1 MTKDIPEIDDLL
13 KGINDPEMTLTDGH
27 TETTIENQSAVT
39 LSQEES
45 TEERFTPVS
54 DNSDYWQNFLSYL
67 ESDTREDKGERM
79 ICKLDRDLADSLDE
93 CNIHN
98 RSRSDMVNAIVRT
111 FFDIY
116 LLQLVPFRREKKS
129 LFTNFNQKDYEK
141 EKN

>member
-27 TETTIENQSAVT
+27 TETAIEQQPAVT
-39 LSQEES
+39 LSQKESSEEL
-45 TEERFTPVS
+45 S
-54 DNSDYWQNFLSYL
+54 DNSGYWQNFLSYL
-67 ESDTREDKGERM
+67 DSDTREDKGERM

-111 FFDIY
+111 FFKTY
-116 LLQLVPFRREKKS
+116 LPQLAQYRRDNKS
-129 LFTNFNQKDYEK
+129 LFTNYK
-141 EKN
+141 EAKA

>member
-27 TETTIENQSAVT
+27 TETAIEQQPAVT
-39 LSQEES
+39 LSQKES
-45 TEERFTPVS
+45 SEERLIPVS
-54 DNSDYWQNFLSYL
+54 DNSGYWQNFLSYL
-67 ESDTREDKGERM
+67 DSDTREDKGERM

-111 FFDIY
+111 FFKTY
-116 LLQLVPFRREKKS
+116 LPQLAQYRRNNKS
-129 LFTNFNQKDYEK
+129 LFTNYK
-141 EKN
+141 ETKA

>member
-54 DNSDYWQNFLSYL
+54 DNSDYWQNFLSL
-67 ESDTREDKGERM
+67 TRVQSKS
-79 ICKLDRDLADSLDE
+79 SL
-93 CNIHN
+93 
-98 RSRSDMVNAIVRT
+98 R
-111 FFDIY
+111 
-116 LLQLVPFRREKKS
+116 Q
-129 LFTNFNQKDYEK
+129 
-141 EKN
+141 

>member
-27 TETTIENQSAVT
+27 TEMTIENQSAVT

-67 ESDTREDKGERM
+67 ESDSQEDKGERM

-111 FFDIY
+111 FFKTY
-116 LLQLVPFRREKKS
+116 LPELAQYRRDNKS
-129 LFTNFNQKDYEK
+129 LFTNYK
-141 EKN
+141 EVKA

>member
-13 KGINDPEMTLTDGH
+13 KGINDPEMTLTDGR

-67 ESDTREDKGERM
+67 ESDTRKDKGERM

-111 FFDIY
+111 FFKTY
-116 LLQLVPFRREKKS
+116 LPQLAQYRRNNKS
-129 LFTNFNQKDYEK
+129 LFTNYK
-141 EKN
+141 ETKA

>member
-13 KGINDPEMTLTDGH
+13 KGINDPEMTLTDER

-67 ESDTREDKGERM
+67 ESDTRKDKGERM

-111 FFDIY
+111 FFKTY
-116 LLQLVPFRREKKS
+116 LPQLAQYRRNNKS
-129 LFTNFNQKDYEK
+129 LFTNYK
-141 EKN
+141 ETKA

>member
-13 KGINDPEMTLTDGH
+13 KGINDPEMTLTDGN

-111 FFDIY
+111 FFKTY
-116 LLQLVPFRREKKS
+116 LPQLAQYRRNNKS
-129 LFTNFNQKDYEK
+129 LFTNYK
-141 EKN
+141 ETKA

>member
-13 KGINDPEMTLTDGH
+13 KSINDPEMTLTDGH
-27 TETTIENQSAVT
+27 TEMTIENQSAVT

-67 ESDTREDKGERM
+67 ESDSQEDKGERM

-111 FFDIY
+111 FFKTY
-116 LLQLVPFRREKKS
+116 LPQLAQYRRDNKS
-129 LFTNFNQKDYEK
+129 LFTNYK
-141 EKN
+141 EVKA

>member
-13 KGINDPEMTLTDGH
+13 KGINDPEMTLTDEH

-111 FFDIY
+111 FFKTY
-116 LLQLVPFRREKKS
+116 LPQLAQYRRNNKS
-129 LFTNFNQKDYEK
+129 LFTNYK
-141 EKN
+141 ETKA

>member
-39 LSQEES
+39 LFQEES

-111 FFDIY
+111 FFKTY
-116 LLQLVPFRREKKS
+116 LPQLAQYRRNNKS
-129 LFTNFNQKDYEK
+129 LFTNYK
-141 EKN
+141 ETKA

>member
-111 FFDIY
+111 FFKIY
-116 LLQLVPFRREKKS
+116 LPQLAQYRRNNKS
-129 LFTNFNQKDYEK
+129 LFTNYK
-141 EKN
+141 ETKA

>member
-13 KGINDPEMTLTDGH
+13 KGINDPEMTLTDGR

-67 ESDTREDKGERM
+67 ESDTRKDKGERM

-111 FFDIY
+111 FFKTY
-116 LLQLVPFRREKKS
+116 LPQLAQYRRNNKS
-129 LFTNFNQKDYEK
+129 LFANYK
-141 EKN
+141 ETKA

>member
-27 TETTIENQSAVT
+27 TETNIENQSAVT

-111 FFDIY
+111 FFKTY
-116 LLQLVPFRREKKS
+116 LPQLAQYRRNNKS
-129 LFTNFNQKDYEK
+129 LFTNYK
-141 EKN
+141 ETKA

>member
-27 TETTIENQSAVT
+27 TETVIENQSVVT
-39 LSQEES
+39 LSKEEN
-45 TEERFTPVS
+45 TEEYLTPVS
-54 DNSDYWQNFLSYL
+54 DNSDYWQDFLSYL
-67 ESDTREDKGERM
+67 ENEAQDKGERM

-111 FFDIY
+111 FFKTY
-116 LLQLVPFRREKKS
+116 LPQLAQYRRDNKS
-129 LFTNFNQKDYEK
+129 LFTNYK
-141 EKN
+141 EARE

>member
-13 KGINDPEMTLTDGH
+13 KGINDPEMTLTDGR

-67 ESDTREDKGERM
+67 ESDTRKDKGERM

-111 FFDIY
+111 FFKTY
-116 LLQLVPFRREKKS
+116 LPHLAQYRRNNKS
-129 LFTNFNQKDYEK
+129 LFTNYK
-141 EKN
+141 ETKA

>member
-27 TETTIENQSAVT
+27 TETAIEQQPAVT
-39 LSQEES
+39 LSQKES
-45 TEERFTPVS
+45 SEERLIPLS
-54 DNSDYWQNFLSYL
+54 DNSGYWQNFLSYL
-67 ESDTREDKGERM
+67 DSDTREDKGERM

-111 FFDIY
+111 FFKTY
-116 LLQLVPFRREKKS
+116 LPQLAQYRRDNKS
-129 LFTNFNQKDYEK
+129 LFTNYK
-141 EKN
+141 EVKA

>member
-27 TETTIENQSAVT
+27 TETAIEQQPAVT
-39 LSQEES
+39 LSQKES
-45 TEERFTPVS
+45 SEERLIPLS
-54 DNSDYWQNFLSYL
+54 DNSGYWQNFLSYL
-67 ESDTREDKGERM
+67 DSDTREDKGERM

-111 FFDIY
+111 FFKTY
-116 LLQLVPFRREKKS
+116 LPQLAQYRRDNKS
-129 LFTNFNQKDYEK
+129 LFTNYK
-141 EKN
+141 EAKA

>member
-27 TETTIENQSAVT
+27 TETAIEQQPAVT
-39 LSQEES
+39 LSQKES
-45 TEERFTPVS
+45 SEERLIPVS
-54 DNSDYWQNFLSYL
+54 DNSSYWQNFLSYL
-67 ESDTREDKGERM
+67 DRDPREDKGERM

-111 FFDIY
+111 FFKTY
-116 LLQLVPFRREKKS
+116 LPQLAQYRRDNKS
-129 LFTNFNQKDYEK
+129 LFINYK
-141 EKN
+141 EAKA

>member
-1 MTKDIPEIDDLL
+1 MTKDIPDIDDLL
-13 KGINDPEMTLTDGH
+13 KGINDPEMTLTDEH

-111 FFDIY
+111 FFKTY
-116 LLQLVPFRREKKS
+116 LPQLAQYRRNNKS
-129 LFTNFNQKDYEK
+129 LFTNYK
-141 EKN
+141 ETKA

>member
-13 KGINDPEMTLTDGH
+13 KGINDPEMTLTDGR

-67 ESDTREDKGERM
+67 ESDTRKDKGERM

-98 RSRSDMVNAIVRT
+98 RSRSDMVNAIVRA
-111 FFDIY
+111 FFKTY
-116 LLQLVPFRREKKS
+116 LPQLAQYRRNNKS
-129 LFTNFNQKDYEK
+129 LFTNYK
-141 EKN
+141 ETKA

>member
-13 KGINDPEMTLTDGH
+13 KGINDPEMTLTDEH

-67 ESDTREDKGERM
+67 ESDTQEDKGERM

-111 FFDIY
+111 FFKTY
-116 LLQLVPFRREKKS
+116 LPQLAQYRRNNKS
-129 LFTNFNQKDYEK
+129 LFTNYK
-141 EKN
+141 ETKA

>member
-98 RSRSDMVNAIVRT
+98 RSRSDMVNAIVRM
-111 FFDIY
+111 FFKTY
-116 LLQLVPFRREKKS
+116 LPQLAQYRRNNKS
-129 LFTNFNQKDYEK
+129 LFTNYK
-141 EKN
+141 ETKA

>member
-27 TETTIENQSAVT
+27 TETATSY
-39 LSQEES
+39 QEEV
-45 TEERFTPVS
+45 TEERIAPNPVS
-54 DNSDYWQNFLSYL
+54 DNSDYWHNFLSCL
-67 ESDTREDKGERM
+67 ETDTQEDKGERM

-111 FFDIY
+111 FFNAY
-116 LLQLVPFRREKKS
+116 LPQLAQYRRDNKS
-129 LFTNFNQKDYEK
+129 LFTNYK
-141 EKN
+141 EARE

>member
-1 MTKDIPEIDDLL
+1 MTKDIPEIDDLF
-13 KGINDPEMTLTDGH
+13 KGINDPEMTLTDGR

-111 FFDIY
+111 FFKTY
-116 LLQLVPFRREKKS
+116 LPQLAQYRRNNKS
-129 LFTNFNQKDYEK
+129 LFTNYK
-141 EKN
+141 ETKA

>member
-27 TETTIENQSAVT
+27 TETAIEQQPAVT
-39 LSQEES
+39 LSQKES
-45 TEERFTPVS
+45 SEERLIPVS
-54 DNSDYWQNFLSYL
+54 DNSGYWQNFLSYL
-67 ESDTREDKGERM
+67 DSDTREDKGERM

-111 FFDIY
+111 FFKTY
-116 LLQLVPFRREKKS
+116 LPQLAQYRRDNKS
-129 LFTNFNQKDYEK
+129 LFTNYK
-141 EKN
+141 ETKA

>member
-13 KGINDPEMTLTDGH
+13 KGINDPEMTLTDGR

-67 ESDTREDKGERM
+67 ESDTRKDKGERM
-79 ICKLDRDLADSLDE
+79 ICKLDSDLADSLDE

-98 RSRSDMVNAIVRT
+98 RSRSDMVNDIVRT
-111 FFDIY
+111 FFKTY
-116 LLQLVPFRREKKS
+116 LPQLAQYRRNNKS
-129 LFTNFNQKDYEK
+129 LFTNYK
-141 EKN
+141 ETKA

>member
-13 KGINDPEMTLTDGH
+13 KGINDSEMTLTDGH
-27 TETTIENQSAVT
+27 TEMTIENQSAVT

-67 ESDTREDKGERM
+67 ESDSQEDKGERM

-111 FFDIY
+111 FFKTY
-116 LLQLVPFRREKKS
+116 LPQLAQYRRDNKS
-129 LFTNFNQKDYEK
+129 LFTNYK
-141 EKN
+141 EVKA

>member
-13 KGINDPEMTLTDGH
+13 KGINDPEMTLTDGR

-67 ESDTREDKGERM
+67 ESDTRKDKGERM

-111 FFDIY
+111 FFKTY
-116 LLQLVPFRREKKS
+116 LPQLAQYRRNNKS
-129 LFTNFNQKDYEK
+129 LYTNYK
-141 EKN
+141 ETKA